1 MAKSKLEL
9 LLEVEGANQAKRAL
23 DGVTGELDNM
33 SRKQK
38 NLSDTSRLAG
48 RGLDMLGVA
57 ATGMVAAIGVREIA
71 QAAVQLHDL
80 GTASIRAR
88 EQLDNLTNGNAPEY
102 INQVKAALRGTVT
115 EMEAATISS
124 NLYGL
129 GLAKSAEE
137 AAELARVSAILGGTF
152 RNLGAAEAAQEFS
165 LLLSN
170 MSLLRL
176 DSFGISSAR
185 VKQRMDELQ
194 ASTANMTK
202 EEAFYVATME
212 EATRKAE
219 ALEGVLEDQRSQVEL
234 LKVEWQEA
242 KTAIGEY
249 LAEASAPLIRT
260 LNHEIQS
267 YKHAQESARDLHREI
282 ARGATSYQDFAAQV
296 GRANQQLNDAARRHL
311 SLKQIY
317 ATRAYYAEL
326 LKEIE
331 EEAEAHERRL
341 MDAWAARAAQ
351 GHDTARATEEV
362 AEATEEEVDAAL
374 ALDRAYLSGL
384 ITMEEYEA
392 GKRALMTESEAA
404 AAKYRDEQAAMKELE
419 KAMQDAHRIQNAMT
433 DLSMEMAGKFDYVGR
448 VFTVTTS
455 NAGENADLME
465 YMQRQYESTTEQIAR
480 TRAEIIALGDAE
492 GERGTALDELI
503 AKQAAWSAAYESLAS
518 SIEETTRSYTATL
531 SDEDRRAIGEG
542 FLQFLKITNQELA
555 LTGEAL
561 DNYRL
566 QMGLVTQEALE
577 FKAFQE
583 ELNAAMKDGGITT
596 EQAAQIWESYA
607 TGQVTSAGAAIEAAR
622 AENEINQRRQES
634 IQLIRDL
641 EEGNIVMGRAGVVAY
656 TTTAAAAEDAERRAT
671 TAIENVQTDAVTQFE
686 KIELAARES
695 FEAMASSAKEAVPG
709 LQHVTQIVGVL
720 ESRWMRLKNNPH
732 INLTASISTSGS
744 LPDPNAK
751 LGTMALEARAAGG
764 PVTAGRAYVVGEK
777 GPELFVPNRSG
788 TIVPQNALANG
799 GGQTIVPIYIGDR
812 LLDEIIIDGWVRGVR
827 RRGGDVSAITRG
839 AIQA

>member
-38 NLSDTSRLAG
+38 DLSDTSRLAG

-219 ALEGVLEDQRSQVEL
+219 ALESVLEDQRSQVEL

-242 KTAIGEY
+242 KTAVGEY
-249 LAEASAPLIRT
+249 LAEASVPLISS
-260 LNHEIQS
+260 LNHEIKS

-296 GRANQQLNDAARRHL
+296 GRVNQQLSNEQRQHL
-311 SLKQIY
+311 SLKQAY

-326 LKEIE
+326 LREIE

-341 MDAWAARAAQ
+341 TDAWAARAAQ

-362 AEATEEEVDAAL
+362 AEATEEEVSAADAL
-374 ALDRAYLSGL
+374 AQAYVDGL
-384 ITMEEYEA
+384 ISLEEYEA
-392 GKRALMTESEAA
+392 GKRELMTVSEQA
-404 AAKYRDEQAAMKELE
+404 AAKARNEAEALKELE
-419 KAMQDAHRIQNAMT
+419 RAAKAAFDRQKSLAGIAEDLAGRYDYLGQTYTTIIGQDQQMV
-433 DLSMEMAGKFDYVGR
+433 DLA
-448 VFTVTTS
+448 
-455 NAGENADLME
+455 ADLTKE
-465 YMQRQYESTTEQIAR
+465 RERLTEQIFREEFAWQVVG
-480 TRAEIIALGDAE
+480 GDAE
-492 GERGTALDELI
+492 AYGKTMEDLTGKLAAVEAQLAAANERIGGQAQSYRITQLAADDLKSVGEGLLALWGESTNEIEL
-503 AKQAAWSAAYESLAS
+503 QGAAYDQL
-518 SIEETTRSYTATL
+518 R
-531 SDEDRRAIGEG
+531 
-542 FLQFLKITNQELA
+542 LK
-555 LTGEAL
+555 
-561 DNYRL
+561 Y
-566 QMGLVTQEALE
+566 GLVTQEQLNME
-577 FKAFQE
+577 RG
-583 ELNAAMKDGGITT
+583 LNAIVEAMDRNILSVNMISRIYDDWVTGAISDT
-596 EQAAQIWESYA
+596 EALNRRIADSEERYQGVLTKLDETGLAAGTAAEESEDA
-607 TGQVTSAGAAIEAAR
+607 ADRMNRSFDSASAAAGNINWQLAHIETKLTRMTGQPWD
-622 AENEINQRRQES
+622 
-634 IQLIRDL
+634 IRL
-641 EEGNIVMGRAGVVAY
+641 RISG
-656 TTTAAAAEDAERRAT
+656 
-671 TAIENVQTDAVTQFE
+671 
-686 KIELAARES
+686 S
-695 FEAMASSAKEAVPG
+695 VPDIPS
-709 LQHVTQIVGVL
+709 IVGAGGV
-720 ESRWMRLKNNPH
+720 EM
-732 INLTASISTSGS
+732 
-744 LPDPNAK
+744 
-751 LGTMALEARAAGG
+751 RAAGG

-777 GPELFVPNRSG
+777 GPELFVPDRSG
-788 TIVPQNALANG
+788 TIVPQNALASG
-799 GGQTIVPIYIGDR
+799 GGQTIMPIYIGDR
-812 LLDEIIIDGWVRGVR
+812 LLDEIVIDGWVRGVR

>member
-38 NLSDTSRLAG
+38 DLSDTSRLAG

-219 ALEGVLEDQRSQVEL
+219 ALESVLEDQRSQVEL

-242 KTAIGEY
+242 KTAVGEY
-249 LAEASAPLIRT
+249 LAEASVPLISS
-260 LNHEIQS
+260 LNHEIKS

-296 GRANQQLNDAARRHL
+296 GRVNQQLSNEQRQHL
-311 SLKQIY
+311 SLKQAY

-326 LKEIE
+326 LREIE

-341 MDAWAARAAQ
+341 TDAWAARAAQ

-362 AEATEEEVDAAL
+362 AEATENATKAAEEEVSEAEAL
-374 ALDRAYLSGL
+374 AQAYVDGL
-384 ITMEEYEA
+384 ITLEEYEA
-392 GKRALMTESEAA
+392 GKRELMTVTEQA
-404 AAKYRDEQAAMKELE
+404 AAKARDEAEALRELE
-419 KAMQDAHRIQNAMT
+419 RAAKDAFDRQKALAGIGGELSDAQD
-433 DLSMEMAGKFDYVGR
+433 DY
-448 VFTVTTS
+448 
-455 NAGENADLME
+455 
-465 YMQRQYESTTEQIAR
+465 RQT
-480 TRAEIIALGDAE
+480 GDA
-492 GERGTALDELI
+492 
-503 AKQAAWSAAYESLAS
+503 AAYLAAQG
-518 SIEETTRSYTATL
+518 EALLDLWKRS
-531 SDEDRRAIGEG
+531 
-542 FLQFLKITNQELA
+542 NNELA
-555 LTGEAL
+555 LQGEAYDQL
-561 DNYRL
+561 RL
-566 QMGLVTQEALE
+566 KYGLVTQEQLNME
-577 FKAFQE
+577 RG
-583 ELNAAMKDGGITT
+583 LNAIVEAMDRNILSVNTISRIYDDWVTGAIPNT
-596 EQAAQIWESYA
+596 ETLNERIADSEKLYQGVLDQLDETAR
-607 TGQVTSAGAAIEAAR
+607 AAITAA
-622 AENEINQRRQES
+622 EES
-634 IQLIRDL
+634 EDASDRMNRSFDSASTAA
-641 EEGNIVMGRAGVVAY
+641 GNINWQLAH
-656 TTTAAAAEDAERRAT
+656 
-671 TAIENVQTDAVTQFE
+671 IETKLTRMTSQPWD
-686 KIELAARES
+686 IRLRIS
-695 FEAMASSAKEAVPG
+695 GSIPDIPS
-709 LQHVTQIVGVL
+709 IVGAGGV
-720 ESRWMRLKNNPH
+720 EM
-732 INLTASISTSGS
+732 
-744 LPDPNAK
+744 
-751 LGTMALEARAAGG
+751 RAAGG

-777 GPELFVPNRSG
+777 GPELFVPDRSG
-788 TIVPQNALANG
+788 TIVPQNAFASG

-812 LLDEIIIDGWVRGVR
+812 LLDEIVIDGWVRGVR